1 MLVSHR
7 ADTQETD
14 VENLSTIWHPTR
26 DFLAVSN
33 YKSNDGGDV
42 GFFTK
47 QGGKSFFKSKK
58 KASARP
64 AVIAWHNPE
73 IEEICGMHWNSESGT
88 LLVADLKSRL
98 SIYRIDTKE
107 FSKSKFLHKATIR
120 DEIPQALA
128 VKAVKLKPSSANF
141 ATRKLAKQEAFN
153 EGDEMLLSALAET
166 KRRTNLTSADEKIY
180 VKDNT
185 ETFPVYFI
193 GCSKGGIY
201 SFDEEGNFTKA
212 FQCDNGVLQILNI
225 PESDLLVVSTDSM
238 LFYQL
243 TVENRR
249 ATEVNRVKLTGKKNH
264 FNLLL
269 IENSTVAMCYGERE
283 IRIWDL
289 KGGDNALFRLNSEKG
304 YDNKD
309 DIVCLSYSA
318 KKNMISAGTSQ
329 GKIARWKRRRDLK
342 NQGLDQQWKLQN
354 SVETD
359 CHIVSLNWSSTTA
372 ALVVNSINSV
382 TIFRDE
388 GIHVVFDQTYAA
400 IQKSSTVISLIR
412 LIHPLEAQDIS
423 LPFGVKGFRLSGKFI
438 TVWDEENVHI
448 YEIKDSNDAPIS
460 ITSSANFTCSAKDAT
475 VFGAMVIVLES
486 NKLDIRTFQGTIR
499 QTLGFREIEGLPI
512 LMDFNGKYM
521 AVATTN
527 GYLSV
532 YDLSGKDI
540 KQQFHSSQF
549 SKTVP
554 EFDKFLMIRVNSAG
568 NRISFTATQ
577 RLSIWDGETDSVGYF
592 SFQYGITDQQQY
604 EAEAE
609 QAKPGERPKTA
620 AIRKIEREQNRFRLA
635 EHYPG
640 NHVWDKVDPRL
651 LICEAIHNTGDQS
664 QNLLISMY
672 VTTEHGVQMHDL
684 QIKSDKAEQL
694 LHLSVPY
701 MYFFKNMESEEED
714 DPGVE
719 KSIARLLL
727 RKTLREFVGLDEN
740 DSQAIGAMLDFSFY
754 LCMGQMDNAFKS
766 IKYIKNESVW
776 DHMAR
781 MCVKTRRMDVARVCL
796 GNMQNSRAARNVR
809 LSIERGD
816 SADIQA
822 ARLAIELGMIEEAK
836 TIFYSIGRYDM
847 INKILQ
853 TEYKWDEAFKI
864 AEKFDR
870 INLRNTYYN
879 YAKYLEANGA
889 LEPALENYEMS
900 GTQKIEVPRA
910 LFMNP
915 KVLEIYVK
923 RRRDPD
929 LQKWWALYLESI
941 GDIATAKNFYHISG
955 EYLSVVRLL
964 CMDNQLNEA
973 AAIVDET
980 GNKAA
985 AFHLARQFELQG
997 NIEEAVNYFSKAH
1010 AYGSAIK
1017 LAKEHDM
1024 IDKLA
1029 NLALQAGGS
1038 DLVEAAKFYEE
1049 RDGHTDKAVMLYHK
1063 AGMIGRALDLAF
1075 RTEQH
1080 SALDLIVQ
1088 ELNEKSDPR
1097 ILERAAQFFAANQQ
1111 DRKAIQLL
1119 AYAGKYSEAIN
1130 LCRERNVV
1138 VNEELAELLTPPKG
1152 DKAMT
1157 QSRNQML
1164 EEVAKCCLHQG
1175 NYHFAAKKFTQAG
1188 NKIEPLRY

>member
-1 MLVSHR
+1 
-7 ADTQETD
+7 
-14 VENLSTIWHPTR
+14 
-26 DFLAVSN
+26 
-33 YKSNDGGDV
+33 
-42 GFFTK
+42 
-47 QGGKSFFKSKK
+47 
-58 KASARP
+58 
-64 AVIAWHNPE
+64 
-73 IEEICGMHWNSESGT
+73 MHWNSESGT

-98 SIYRIDTKE
+98 SLFKIDTKE
-107 FSKSKFLHKATIR
+107 LSKSKFLHKSTIR
-120 DEIPQALA
+120 DEIPQTLA
-128 VKAVKLKPSSANF
+128 VKAVKVKPTSANF
-141 ATRKLAKQEAFN
+141 ATRKLAKQETFN
-153 EGDEMLLSALAET
+153 EGDEMLLNALAET
-166 KRRTNLTSADEKIY
+166 KRRTNITSADGNIY

-185 ETFPVYFI
+185 ETFTVYFI

-225 PESDLLVVSTDSM
+225 PETDQLVVSTDSM

-318 KKNMISAGTSQ
+318 KKNMISAGTSE

-359 CHIVSLNWSSTTA
+359 CH
-372 ALVVNSINSV
+372 
-382 TIFRDE
+382 
-388 GIHVVFDQTYAA
+388 YAA

-423 LPFGVKGFRLSGKFI
+423 LPFGVKGFRLSGKYI

-475 VFGAMVIVLES
+475 VFGAMVIVLEA

-527 GYLSV
+527 GYLAV

-554 EFDKFLMIRVNSAG
+554 DFDKFLMIRVNSAG

-577 RLSIWDGETDSVGYF
+577 KNDEIFERLSIWDGETDSVGYF
-592 SFQYGITDQQQY
+592 SFHYGITDQQQY

-620 AIRKIEREQNRFRLA
+620 AIRKIEREQSRFRLA
-635 EHYPG
+635 EHFPG
-640 NHVWDKVDPRL
+640 NHVWDKTDPRL
-651 LICEAIHNTGDQS
+651 LICEAIHSTGDQN

-684 QIKSDKAEQL
+684 QLKSDKAEQL

-719 KSIARLLL
+719 RSIARLLL

-816 SADIQA
+816 SVDIQA
-822 ARLAIELGMIEEAK
+822 AQLAIELGMIEEAK
-836 TIFYSIGRYDM
+836 TIYFSIGRYDM

-900 GTQKIEVPRA
+900 GTQKSEVPRA

-929 LQKWWALYLESI
+929 LQKWWAHYLESI
-941 GDIATAKNFYHISG
+941 GDISTAKNFYHISG
-955 EYLSVVRLL
+955 EYLNVVRLL
-964 CMDNQLNEA
+964 CMEDQMNE
-973 AAIVDET
+973 
-980 GNKAA
+980 
-985 AFHLARQFELQG
+985 
-997 NIEEAVNYFSKAH
+997 
-1010 AYGSAIK
+1010 
-1017 LAKEHDM
+1017 EHDM
-1024 IDKLA
+1024 VDKLA

-1038 DLVEAAKFYEE
+1038 DLVEAAKFYED

-1063 AGMIGRALDLAF
+1063 VK
-1075 RTEQH
+1075 H
-1080 SALDLIVQ
+1080 
-1088 ELNEKSDPR
+1088 
-1097 ILERAAQFFAANQQ
+1097 
-1111 DRKAIQLL
+1111 
-1119 AYAGKYSEAIN
+1119 
-1130 LCRERNVV
+1130 
-1138 VNEELAELLTPPKG
+1138 
-1152 DKAMT
+1152 
-1157 QSRNQML
+1157 
-1164 EEVAKCCLHQG
+1164 
-1175 NYHFAAKKFTQAG
+1175 
-1188 NKIEPLRY
+1188 